1 DIAALIE
8 RAGRFLDE
16 WPQSARRPSV
26 LMVLGEAHFRGGDY
40 PGAILVFQRLATESP
55 GSPFAEPAR
64 FFAGKAASLTQSPEN
79 RALAL
84 EIWEEI
90 ARSGGAL
97 ASAARH
103 EQGLLKLAR
112 DDLDGAIETFDAL
125 LAMPAGALAVDRR
138 LAVLCDLGQAW
149 FMKASASPATP
160 HAETGDASEP
170 LRSAIAAFETVE
182 KDPEASRAWRF
193 QAAVRHGKC
202 LELLGEKASALE
214 VYYDVVRSGRP
225 TAPLASIPVAEFDW
239 YFRAGI
245 AAVELLRSQEN
256 WRGAVRIAEQLARA
270 GGSRAAEAARI
281 AENLRLRHFLWDEP
295 EG

>member
-1 DIAALIE
+1 
-8 RAGRFLDE
+8 
-16 WPQSARRPSV
+16 
-26 LMVLGEAHFRGGDY
+26 M
-40 PGAILVFQRLATESP
+40 
-55 GSPFAEPAR
+55 
-64 FFAGKAASLTQSPEN
+64 
-79 RALAL
+79 
-84 EIWEEI
+84 
-90 ARSGGAL
+90 
-97 ASAARH
+97 
-103 EQGLLKLAR
+103 
-112 DDLDGAIETFDAL
+112 
-125 LAMPAGALAVDRR
+125 
-138 LAVLCDLGQAW
+138 
-149 FMKASASPATP
+149 
-160 HAETGDASEP
+160 
-170 LRSAIAAFETVE
+170 
-182 KDPEASRAWRF
+182 
-193 QAAVRHGKC
+193 RHGKC